1 MGKQHMLRAMLIT
14 DNQCVQTGG
23 AELVR
28 EWQQTQIGFLW
39 LDLFPQD
46 IPEDTPWLREFNIHP
61 LAIQDAQRPRH
72 PPKFEIFND
81 IMFVLLRGLSS
92 ESDSIDVETIQI
104 ALFMGKNFLIT
115 RHDKLSPS
123 INHYWQ
129 HCAGS
134 GDMLPP
140 DPHLIS
146 WHISR
151 YAASRYLDLMNNFE
165 PRLWEMEERMFR
177 RPRDTLLNQLT
188 ANRTSLRHL
197 TRIFNYH
204 VRVFQGLRHYYEGKN
219 GEHKNNST
227 DLHHLLTDLYEH
239 YDRLNG
245 LAHMFYDVT
254 GDLIDGYLSTSSH
267 RLNNTM
273 RILTVITAIFV
284 PLNFITGLY
293 GMNFD
298 FMPELHQ
305 RYGFY
310 NTVGMMFSIAVLLLI
325 YFRYKRWL

>member
-1 MGKQHMLRAMLIT
+1 MLRAMLINSDRT
-14 DNQCVQTGG
+14 CETGG
-23 AELVR
+23 SELIRRWQAER
-28 EWQQTQIGFLW
+28 RGFLW
-39 LDLFPQD
+39 LDLLPQD
-46 IPEDTPWLREFNIHP
+46 APEDTPWLREFGIHP

-72 PPKFEIFND
+72 PPKYEVFGDVLFI
-81 IMFVLLRGLSS
+81 LLRGLGS
-92 ESDSIDVETIQI
+92 ESDSLDVETIQI
-104 ALFMGKNFLIT
+104 ALFMGRDFLIT
-115 RHDKLSPS
+115 RHDKTSPI
-123 INHYWQ
+123 INHYWE
-129 HCAGS
+129 
-134 GDMLPP
+134 DTDNRENNLPA
-140 DPHLIS
+140 DPHLLG

-151 YAASRYLDLMNNFE
+151 QAAGRYLDLMNAFE

-188 ANRTSLRHL
+188 ENRTSLRHL
-197 TRIFNYH
+197 NRIFSYH
-204 VRVFQGLRHYYEGKN
+204 VRVFQGLRQYFTESDCSA
-219 GEHKNNST
+219 E
-227 DLHHLLTDLYEH
+227 LRHLLNDLYEQ

-298 FMPELHQ
+298 YMPELHAQ
-305 RYGFY
+305 NGFY
-310 NTVGMMFSIAVLLLI
+310 KTVSVMISIAVLLLV

>member
-1 MGKQHMLRAMLIT
+1 MLRAMLIEN
-14 DNQCVQTGG
+14 NQTQATGG
-23 AELVR
+23 VELIHR
-28 EWQQTQIGFLW
+28 WQQDAKGFLW

-46 IPEDTPWLREFNIHP
+46 GPEDTSWLREFGVHP

-72 PPKFEIFND
+72 PPKFEVFGD
-81 IMFVLLRGLSS
+81 ILFILLRGLSS
-92 ESDSIDVETIQI
+92 DNNSLDVETIQI

-123 INHYWQ
+123 INHYWES
-129 HCAGS
+129 CEKDA
-134 GDMLPP
+134 DALPP
-140 DPHLIS
+140 DPHLIG
-146 WHISR
+146 WYISR
-151 YAASRYLDLMNNFE
+151 YAATRYLDLMNNFE
-165 PRLWEMEERMFR
+165 PRLGEMEERMFR

-188 ANRTSLRHL
+188 ANRTSLRYL
-197 TRIFNYH
+197 SRIFNYH
-204 VRVFQGLRHYYEGKN
+204 VRVFQGLRQHYEQKN
-219 GEHKNNST
+219 GST
-227 DLHHLLTDLYEH
+227 DLHHLLNDLYEH

-273 RILTVITAIFV
+273 RVLTVITAIFV

-298 FMPELHQ
+298 YMPELHS
-305 RYGFY
+305 RNGFY
-310 NTVGMMFSIAVLLLI
+310 NTVTVMVSIALLLLI
-325 YFRYKRWL
+325 YFRHKRWL

>member
-1 MGKQHMLRAMLIT
+1 MLRAMLIE
-14 DNQCVQTGG
+14 NNNRIETGG
-23 AELVR
+23 DELVR
-28 EWQQTQIGFLW
+28 RWRQQPQGFLW

-46 IPEDTPWLREFNIHP
+46 GPEDTPWLREFGIHP

-72 PPKFEIFND
+72 PPKFEVFD
-81 IMFVLLRGLSS
+81 DVMFVLLRGLSS
-92 ESDSIDVETIQI
+92 ESDSIDVDTIQI

-115 RHDKLSPS
+115 RHEKLSPS
-123 INHYWQ
+123 INHYWDS
-129 HCAGS
+129 CKKDA
-134 GDMLPP
+134 DALPP
-140 DPHLIS
+140 EPHLIG
-146 WHISR
+146 WYISR

-165 PRLWEMEERMFR
+165 PRLWEMEEKMFR

-197 TRIFNYH
+197 SRIFNYH
-204 VRVFQGLRHYYEGKN
+204 VRVFQGLRHHYEDSEQTRYLN
-219 GEHKNNST
+219 
-227 DLHHLLTDLYEH
+227 HLLNDLYEQ

-273 RILTVITAIFV
+273 RLLTVITAIFV

-298 FMPELHQ
+298 YMPELHS
-305 RYGFY
+305 RNGFY
-310 NTVGMMFSIAVLLLI
+310 NTVAMMVSIAVLLLVF
-325 YFRYKRWL
+325 FRHKRWL

>member
-1 MGKQHMLRAMLIT
+1 MLRAMLI
-14 DNQCVQTGG
+14 DNGNDRETGG
-23 AELVR
+23 VELVR
-28 EWQQTQIGFLW
+28 RWQQEQRGFLW

-46 IPEDTPWLREFNIHP
+46 APEDTPWLREFGIHP
-61 LAIQDAQRPRH
+61 LAISDAQRPRH
-72 PPKFEIFND
+72 PPKFEMFD
-81 IMFVLLRGLSS
+81 GTMFVLLRGLSS
-92 ESDSIDVETIQI
+92 ESASIDVETIQI
-104 ALFMGKNFLIT
+104 ALFIGNNFLIT
-115 RHDKLSPS
+115 RHEKLSPS
-123 INHYWQ
+123 IDYYWES
-129 HCAGS
+129 CEKSA
-134 GDMLPP
+134 DALPP
-140 DPHLIS
+140 DPNLLG
-146 WHISR
+146 WYISR

-197 TRIFNYH
+197 SRIFNYH
-204 VRVFQGLRHYYEGKN
+204 VRVFQGLRQFYEKHAGAD
-219 GEHKNNST
+219 E
-227 DLHHLLTDLYEH
+227 LHHLLNDLYEQ

-273 RILTVITAIFV
+273 RVLTVITAIFV

-298 FMPELHQ
+298 YMPELHS

-310 NTVGMMFSIAVLLLI
+310 NTVAVMISIAILLLI
-325 YFRYKRWL
+325 YFRHKRWL

>member
-1 MGKQHMLRAMLIT
+1 MLRAMLI
-14 DNQCVQTGG
+14 DDQGG
-23 AELVR
+23 VEIGAEELVR
-28 EWQQTQIGFLW
+28 NWQQYRSGFLW
-39 LDLFPQD
+39 LDLYPQD
-46 IPEDTPWLREFNIHP
+46 GPEDTPWLHEFGIHP
-61 LAIQDAQRPRH
+61 LAIQDAQRSRH
-72 PPKFEIFND
+72 PPKYEFFGD
-81 IMFVLLRGLSS
+81 LLFVLLRGMCS
-92 ESDSIDVETIQI
+92 ESESLDVDTIQI
-104 ALFMGKNFLIT
+104 ALFFGDNFLIT
-115 RHDKLSPS
+115 RHERSSPS
-123 INHYWQ
+123 IDRHWELCAEDRTAIPADPNLLGWQ
-129 HCAGS
+129 
-134 GDMLPP
+134 
-140 DPHLIS
+140 IS
-146 WHISR
+146 M

-165 PRLWEMEERMFR
+165 PRLLEMEEKMFR
-177 RPRDTLLNQLT
+177 RPRDTLLNQLV

-204 VRVFQGLRHYYEGKN
+204 VRVFQGLRQHFIEDTTHT
-219 GEHKNNST
+219 ERT
-227 DLHHLLTDLYEH
+227 HLLNDIYEK

-298 FMPELHQ
+298 YMPELHA

-310 NTVGMMFSIAVLLLI
+310 IMAGVMAGIAVIMLLI
-325 YFRYKRWL
+325 FRRKRWL

>member
-1 MGKQHMLRAMLIT
+1 MLRAMLIIE
-14 DNQCVQTGG
+14 NQCAEIG
-23 AELVR
+23 AVELVR
-28 EWQQTQIGFLW
+28 RWQQEKIGFLW

-46 IPEDTPWLREFNIHP
+46 SNEDTVWLREFGIHP

-72 PPKFEIFND
+72 PPKFEIFDD
-81 IMFVLLRGLSS
+81 IMFLLLRGLSS

-104 ALFMGKNFLIT
+104 ALFMGSNFLVT
-115 RHDKLSPS
+115 RHEKLSPS
-123 INHYWQ
+123 INQYWQ
-129 HCAGS
+129 QCTDNTDA
-134 GDMLPP
+134 LPT

-146 WHISR
+146 WYISR
-151 YAASRYLDLMNNFE
+151 FAASRYLDLMNNFE
-165 PRLWEMEERMFR
+165 PRLWEMEEKMFR

-204 VRVFQGLRHYYEGKN
+204 VRVFQGLRQFYENKKLD
-219 GEHKNNST
+219 HKNIPP
-227 DLHHLLTDLYEH
+227 DLHHLLTDLYEQ

-284 PLNFITGLY
+284 PLNFIAGLY

-298 FMPELHQ
+298 YMPELHS
-305 RYGFY
+305 RNGFY
-310 NTVGMMFSIAVLLLI
+310 NTVGVMISIAVLMLV
-325 YFRYKRWL
+325 YFRHKRWL

>member
-1 MGKQHMLRAMLIT
+1 MLRAMLIIE
-14 DNQCVQTGG
+14 NQCTEVGDV
-23 AELVR
+23 ELVR
-28 EWQQTQIGFLW
+28 RWQQNPTGFLW

-46 IPEDTPWLREFNIHP
+46 SPEDTPWLREFGIHP

-81 IMFVLLRGLSS
+81 VMFLLLRGLSS

-115 RHDKLSPS
+115 RHEKLSPS

-129 HCAGS
+129 QCAENANG
-134 GDMLPP
+134 LLP
-140 DPHLIS
+140 DPQLIS

-151 YAASRYLDLMNNFE
+151 YAAMRYLDLMNSFE
-165 PRLWEMEERMFR
+165 PRLWEMEEKMFR

-197 TRIFNYH
+197 NRIFNYH
-204 VRVFQGLRHYYEGKN
+204 VRVFQGLRHYYENK
-219 GEHKNNST
+219 HCPS
-227 DLHHLLTDLYEH
+227 DLQHLLTDLYEQ

-298 FMPELHQ
+298 YMPELHQ
-305 RYGFY
+305 RNGFY
-310 NTVGMMFSIAVLLLI
+310 NTVAVMISIAVLMLI
-325 YFRYKRWL
+325 YFRHKRWL